1 MKHSKRPKIESAPKR
16 TKRPKLGKRKA
27 KKLKQ
32 DYLAQLKQVGGAVP
46 LILQRNINASEWYD
60 KLAQDGF
67 DDIETTST
75 SNAPIENPTYLKRS
89 VSSSVRHRMDIGL
102 LRTRMFQAF
111 YWHFDWARRLPTK
124 WRTDKW
130 RVFKRRPSD
139 RLIVEGIID
148 GLTYRQIKA
157 KLLANPVFSRE
168 MKRYKVHGDT
178 PTYVHKRVEYMM
190 PYITYWN
197 ETHAEGVLNAVED
210 SRVDD
215 VMLNGRSALDAS
227 EKQ

>member
-1 MKHSKRPKIESAPKR
+1 MKQN
-16 TKRPKLGKRKA
+16 KRPKLGKRKA

-32 DYLAQLKQVGGAVP
+32 DYLQRLSEVGGAVP
-46 LILQRNINASEWYD
+46 LILQRNIDVSAWYNL
-60 KLAQDGF
+60 LAQNGF
-67 DDIETTST
+67 DDIETTATST
-75 SNAPIENPTYLKRS
+75 APIDNATYLKRS
-89 VSSSVRHRMDIGL
+89 VSSSVKKHMDTGL
-102 LRTRMFQAF
+102 LRTRMLQAF
-111 YWHFDWARRLPTK
+111 YWHFDWSRRLPTK

-139 RLIVEGIID
+139 RLILEGIIE
-148 GLTYRQIKA
+148 GLTYRQIKS

-215 VMLNGRSALDAS
+215 VTLSGMSALDAG